1 MRNRADN
8 HVQESDRAFSKPD
21 GLLRLLD
28 RLRHE
33 RADGGIERLRAAPY
47 DLEIYHQSV
56 ESVPQLMT

>member
-8 HVQESDRAFSKPD
+8 HVQESNRAFSESD

-28 RLRHE
+28 SLHHE

-56 ESVPQLMT
+56 EGVPQLMT